1 MPRGIPGSGGGN
13 YGLTIHANVK
23 GQRNIKRLGNS
34 MQGVQGKAK
43 NLAMSFK
50 GLAKPLAAIALA
62 AGTFKALKS
71 SFEVLAEREAD
82 FATLANGLTRVST
95 DAPKAA
101 KALRVMADELGF
113 ETLFDEK
120 AFQKGFAL
128 LTSFKN
134 IGLDSYGRV
143 AETAADLAQIN
154 QVDLKSS
161 FLQLAKALSDPTRG
175 LTALSRSG
183 VIFTEQQREM
193 ILELHK
199 SGRQME
205 AQAEI
210 LRIVEG
216 SYKGAARAA
225 AEGLA
230 GAFDTLRQ
238 KVRDFNEALGGAAE
252 PFMEPLVRATTEVFD
267 VVTDGLNAIS
277 DDMVVFAKNIETAL
291 RPVFKWLIEN
301 LKNILGFFD
310 QLFATQR
317 NLREIQIKQG
327 DGEFQKIRKDLLKQA
342 SDKALSQQK
351 QFIPDDSFGERV
363 FGVLKNPSKLLKP
376 IQQQWKQSKEFNELR
391 DDIFN
396 DLVSDYVENVLGVK
410 AIKPAVEEVTV
421 SMDGQVE
428 TLKGLKKVS
437 IEAGK
442 SLKEVFSD
450 NMKSKLDSFGETLND
465 FGSLV
470 GDTIVKAFK
479 GLEDTLVNFVTTGKL
494 QFKSLVQS
502 IIADLAR
509 LTIRKGITQPLF
521 NAFSSA
527 LGGALSGG
535 GMSANGFFDPQTG
548 LGTAGPNFGL
558 PAKLATG
565 GFISKPTNALV
576 GESGSEYVI
585 RSDQMDQAMRRY
597 AKGARGQSVI
607 DGVGGSEGESG
618 HLVGAGAIDVRFDV
632 QRINAVDYV
641 TAQQFEQGIRS
652 ATEQGARKGE
662 QMTLRRLQ
670 TSPNT
675 RKRIGV

>member
-23 GQRNIKRLGNS
+23 GQQNIKRLGNS

-50 GLAKPLAAIALA
+50 GLVAPLVAMGSAVAVFRTLS
-62 AGTFKALKS
+62 T
-71 SFEVLAEREAD
+71 SFSVLAEREAD

-101 KALRVMADELGF
+101 KALRAMADELGF

-230 GAFDTLRQ
+230 GAFDTLGQ

-291 RPVFKWLIEN
+291 KPVFKWLIEN

-327 DGEFQKIRKDLLKQA
+327 DGEFQQIRKDLLNQA
-342 SDKALSQQK
+342 SKKALSQQK

-437 IEAGK
+437 SEAGK

-470 GDTIVKAFK
+470 GNTITKAFK

-521 NAFSSA
+521 NAFSSSIGSLFGPSVGTE
-527 LGGALSGG
+527 LGGMIGG
-535 GMSANGFFDPQTG
+535 PSAPIGGAKANGGIISSPQRVL
-548 LGTAGPNFGL
+548 LGEA
-558 PAKLATG
+558 
-565 GFISKPTNALV
+565 
-576 GESGSEYVI
+576 GESELVI
-585 RSDQMDQAMRRY
+585 PESKMDSAMRRY
-597 AKGARGQSVI
+597 AKGARGSSI
-607 DGVGGSEGESG
+607 LEGGDSLGSESG
-618 HLVGAGAIDVRFDV
+618 NLVGAGAIDVRIDV